1 MKRVSQK
8 SIKRSLEVTEIQLR
22 RILIDN
28 LAKIAST
35 GTPKKKGAITVA
47 IIRANLRIT
56 VSNVAVKN
64 VITYIFCVYVS
75 INYTPNIGHL
85 ILLIDDTDH

>member
-28 LAKIAST
+28 LSL
-35 GTPKKKGAITVA
+35 VE
-47 IIRANLRIT
+47 
-56 VSNVAVKN
+56 
-64 VITYIFCVYVS
+64 TY
-75 INYTPNIGHL
+75 
-85 ILLIDDTDH
+85 LLG